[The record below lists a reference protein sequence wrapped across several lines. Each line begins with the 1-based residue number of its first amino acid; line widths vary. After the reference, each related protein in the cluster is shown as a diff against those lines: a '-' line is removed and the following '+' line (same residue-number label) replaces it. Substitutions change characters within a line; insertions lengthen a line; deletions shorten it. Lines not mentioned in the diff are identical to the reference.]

1 MGRWGTMGRLRPVRF
16 GPAVATF
23 RLVLSV
29 EREEKTA
36 AERRRRGGGKR
47 EGKEKEG
54 KEKERKRYGKI
65 FKLENFQKIKDNL

>member
-65 FKLENFQKIKDNL
+65 SNLKISKK